1 MTATA
6 TRADHD
12 RAAGPVTPDTTVL
25 IIGAGFGGICTG
37 VELKRVGIDDFII
50 IDRHDGVGGTWKANT
65 YPGVA
70 VDVPAVYY
78 SFSFEPY
85 PKSTRVFPP
94 GQEVMEYAD
103 HVVDK
108 YDLRRHLQLSNTATR
123 TEWDEANNLW
133 RVELNNG
140 ERTITARFVVAAL
153 GFLEVPKMPDFPGL
167 DKFKGKV
174 VHSARWDHDYDYNGK
189 KIAVVGTGASALQ
202 LVPEVAHMASHLTVF
217 QRTPIWV
224 GPKPDFPI
232 DWGADYLLRIPF
244 VRKTVRVI
252 VSIVLDIALGG
263 AIAYLKP
270 LQRIAPKVRPLAVFG
285 ARLYYGAM
293 VRDKKLVSQL
303 SPDYMIGCKRP
314 SLSNKYLPTFKRDDV
329 ALVTDSVTEVTEKA
343 IVTADGKHHE
353 IDVLVCATGFHVG
366 DHKFTPEFPVLGE
379 GGEHLGD
386 FWNEKRFQAY
396 QGVSVP
402 GWPNVFLIDGP
413 YGYSPNSQIAAI
425 ECTAGHA
432 RRAIEEAVHRGATR
446 VEVKQEPHDEY
457 FQQCFSRLNDTDWAQ
472 KLCSGTN
479 TYYIN
484 YQGDILLRPSMM
496 AEAWLRNKYFPH
508 EHYSYTA
515 PATGGAELPSR
526 RGMISRA
533 IDAIKT
539 YPARKV
545 FRSDLK

>member
-6 TRADHD
+6 TRSK
-12 RAAGPVTPDTTVL
+12 RGRSAAEPVKLDTTVL

-37 VELKRVGIDDFII
+37 VELKRAGIDDFII

-94 GQEVMEYAD
+94 GAEVMGYAN

-123 TEWDEANNLW
+123 GEWDPENHVW
-133 RVELNNG
+133 RVELNHG
-140 ERTITARFVVAAL
+140 ERTITARFIVPAL
-153 GFLEVPKMPDFPGL
+153 GFLEVPKMPDIPGL

-174 VHSARWDHDYDYNGK
+174 VHSARWDHDYNYDGK
-189 KIAVVGTGASALQ
+189 KIAVIGTGASALQ
-202 LVPEVAHMASHLTVF
+202 LIPEMAKIASHLTVF

-232 DWGADYLLRIPF
+232 RWGGDQIMSVPF
-244 VRKTVRVI
+244 IRKAIRVV
-252 VSIVLDIALGG
+252 VSLGLDVALGG
-263 AIAYLKP
+263 AIAYSKP
-270 LQRIAPKVRPLAVFG
+270 LQRMAPKVRPLVVLG
-285 ARLYYGAM
+285 ARIYYAVM
-293 VRDKKLVSQL
+293 VRDRKLASQL
-303 SPDYMIGCKRP
+303 SPQYMIGCKRP
-314 SLSNKYLPTFKRDDV
+314 SLSNKYLPTFKRKNVD
-329 ALVTDSVTEVTEKA
+329 LVTDSMTEVTEKG
-343 IVTADGKHHE
+343 IVTADGKHHD

-366 DHKFTPEFPVLGE
+366 EHKYTPEFPALGR
-379 GGEHLGD
+379 GGVDLGD
-386 FWNEKRFQAY
+386 FWDQNRFQAY
-396 QGVSVP
+396 QGVSAP
-402 GWPNVFLIDGP
+402 GWPNGFLIDGP

-425 ECTAGHA
+425 ECTAAHA
-432 RRAIEEAVHRGATR
+432 RRAIVEALDRGATC
-446 VEVKQEPHDEY
+446 VEVKQEPHNDY
-457 FQQCFSRLNDTDWAQ
+457 FEQCVSRLNDTDWAQ
-472 KLCSGTN
+472 KLCAGTN

-508 EHYSYTA
+508 EHYNYTA
-515 PATGGAELPSR
+515 WQDGEEREMPSR
-526 RGMISRA
+526 RGGLSKA
-533 IDAIKT
+533 IDAVKT

-545 FRSDLK
+545 FTR